1 MLNNKERQLVSIL
14 QITEYNLL
22 NMSILKDRLISFI
35 KMKLIF
41 SQNVCNSFDNK
52 WLFNKQTLLKEIE
65 LQDFTNYEN
74 ENEIVN

>member
-1 MLNNKERQLVSIL
+1 MLNNKEEQLVSIL

-52 WLFNKQTLLKEIE
+52 WLFNKHTLMKEIE
-65 LQDFTNYEN
+65 LQDFTNYEKS
-74 ENEIVN
+74 V